1 MSRSLD
7 VYKKCDLRES
17 DECESTLSLVV
28 NVKIIAMRNNM
39 LLDVDGTHRCL
50 ALGLLDSLLGSATI
64 TFGCLI
70 VYEILFQEMRILL
83 SHAVSET
90 VLTPAVTNIP
100 LPPKARL
107 CTVISL
113 FSLPFPVV
121 ESGHEDKSS

>member
-50 ALGLLDSLLGSATI
+50 ALGLLDSLVGSATI

-70 VYEILFQEMRILL
+70 VYEILFREMRILL
-83 SHAVSET
+83 SHAASGSTYPSSDEHPPATESQT
-90 VLTPAVTNIP
+90 VYCDQPVFAAVP
-100 LPPKARL
+100 
-107 CTVISL
+107 
-113 FSLPFPVV
+113 
-121 ESGHEDKSS
+121 SS